1 MKTIEEILDLT
12 RPASAIISDLKN
24 KQIFVPSWSSLEKK
38 YDPMLHDIIK
48 NRALRPDDKR
58 NDKGKIEKVAKLIYP
73 AEKIAVRKM
82 TQMCF
87 TIPVKRDYKDVDNEE
102 QKEFVRAVE
111 KVYESNRIDGLNYKR
126 FKAFFACCEM
136 CTIWFPVDTKK
147 VHYKYGFPTTIKLRC
162 KTYTPM
168 PQAKSGLPQAYMYP
182 IFDAFDDLV
191 AFSIEYDVVLPDRSK
206 EKHFECY
213 TADKVFFWIDKG
225 SGQGWELSQDD
236 NNVPIGKI
244 QLSYIYDAE
253 PLYNDIS
260 IDRDE
265 IEFNKSRQSDL
276 IRKNSRPIMKVIGK
290 ILGQKPVG
298 DTTREVY
305 EMAEGGDIGVVAPPL
320 NVDASIKHT
329 DNLKKDIEESTQM
342 PNLALENIKSL
353 SGVVSGEARKTLL
366 SDAHL
371 KVGEKKHDLIWF
383 LDREMSV
390 VKSLVAELNVQW
402 RKYVDTTTCYN
413 IITPFVQN
421 DERSE
426 IENRKTANGGK
437 PIESQLESIQRFDRS
452 SDPEQTYNA
461 IKQEEKESAETARME
476 SIFTGAE

>member
-276 IRKNSRPIMKVIGK
+276 IRKNSRPM
-290 ILGQKPVG
+290 
-298 DTTREVY
+298 
-305 EMAEGGDIGVVAPPL
+305 
-320 NVDASIKHT
+320 
-329 DNLKKDIEESTQM
+329 
-342 PNLALENIKSL
+342 
-353 SGVVSGEARKTLL
+353 
-366 SDAHL
+366 
-371 KVGEKKHDLIWF
+371 
-383 LDREMSV
+383 
-390 VKSLVAELNVQW
+390 EL
-402 RKYVDTTTCYN
+402 
-413 IITPFVQN
+413 
-421 DERSE
+421 
-426 IENRKTANGGK
+426 
-437 PIESQLESIQRFDRS
+437 
-452 SDPEQTYNA
+452 
-461 IKQEEKESAETARME
+461 
-476 SIFTGAE
+476 